1 MAKRVRITNNI
12 RSFINDVT
20 TKKIPRTL
28 LRITDL
34 GRKQAA
40 VFTPIATKIL
50 INSSFRTIRVDG
62 TLYTGRVGYS
72 ASYAVY
78 VHDPKVI
85 QKFKRPEAKKEFL
98 TEGFEV
104 MKPIFREVIAE
115 EMKP

>member
-12 RSFINDVT
+12 RSFVNDVT

-50 INSSFRTIRVDG
+50 INLKLSDN
-62 TLYTGRVGYS
+62 
-72 ASYAVY
+72 
-78 VHDPKVI
+78 
-85 QKFKRPEAKKEFL
+85 
-98 TEGFEV
+98 
-104 MKPIFREVIAE
+104 
-115 EMKP
+115 